1 MRSNR
6 PGGPGTHPGKPHPA
20 SGCLD
25 RAAMLLP
32 VAIVSCGASNRPMD
46 QMMGLQS
53 TTARA
58 VALVA
63 EIGQLPALLRAQG
76 LPRLRGLVDVA
87 RAGTSALLAL
97 APKGR

>member
-1 MRSNR
+1 
-6 PGGPGTHPGKPHPA
+6 
-20 SGCLD
+20 
-25 RAAMLLP
+25 
-32 VAIVSCGASNRPMD
+32 
-46 QMMGLQS
+46 MGLQS